1 MKQKSFFKDLKRAIY
16 NSKSRFL
23 SIMAMIV
30 LGVGFFAG
38 IKAAEPDMILSA
50 DAYYKDYDLADYRIM
65 SPLGFS
71 EEDLQKIR
79 SLEEAYIIKES
90 YSMDAFITADDQ
102 TSVIKIYSFPLG
114 EEKPL
119 NRPMVVEGRL
129 PESQAEIILEEGAK
143 DTLGLNIGD
152 EVTLSLPEDS
162 EIRDSLKRGSFKVVG
177 FVISPLYISI
187 ERGQTNIGD
196 GSIDFYGYV
205 SDEDFKLDKVTDLFI
220 ETKESHS
227 FMAYSD
233 EYKAYHAPMKEE
245 IETYGVYAMERDTK
259 ELRDELNEGK
269 ETLLKEKT
277 EAEEKIAEAEAEL
290 QDGQKKIEDGEKEL
304 DENEV
309 KYTREFREGRQEIE
323 DGKEA
328 LEKGKDEYFEGYA
341 TWLEGYNE
349 YQDGRAKLDAS
360 KATLDDARNQIEQGE
375 RELTSAKTQ
384 LDTASEQM
392 ALLDEALI
400 GLRDIRESLPEGSE
414 LTEEEY
420 TGLIE
425 DIRLYSPE
433 LAEFLLANV
442 PFNDPNLL
450 NSLRSAL
457 DSTLIQLED
466 TLVTSKAQY
475 EQGVIDYEDGLVKI
489 AESRAQYEAG
499 LLAYE
504 EGARELNAAK
514 AEIDAGKRELDEAK
528 ATLDASEK
536 KLEDGELEL
545 DEGEAE
551 FKQSMIDGRRE
562 IEEAKIELADGRR
575 TFEIEKA
582 DALEQIAEAEEEIR
596 DAERKILEI
605 PDEWFVYD
613 RDGFPG
619 YANLG
624 DDARRLGS
632 LATIFPLFF
641 FLVAALVSLTTM
653 TRMVEEERVQIGTLK
668 ALGYKTQT
676 IAMKYIIYSLLAS
689 LIGSIIGFMIGF
701 QLFPRVVIGIY
712 GNMYSTP
719 YLMTPFH
726 WDLALLSTAISVVTT
741 VSASLFATLSELK
754 ETPAILMQP
763 KAPKPGKRILLE
775 RITPIW
781 KRLSFSYKVTFR
793 NIFRYKKRFLMTVFG
808 ISGCTALL
816 VTGFGIRDSVN
827 AIMGSQ
833 FDDIFLYDGMVF
845 MDTDKEEALRDLDVI
860 LGENEEVENYLAVH
874 NESVSLYKNG
884 SSREYEVNLM
894 VPEDTLRFG
903 DFFKLRERVGQKE
916 IPLGTEGAVITEKM
930 ANLLDVSV
938 GDTLVY
944 RDTDTRTYEFT
955 VSSIAENYLSHY
967 IYMNKDYFNEIT
979 IREPEVNAGLFSLL
993 NPEEMDESAFS
1004 ETLLENEGVLGSML
1018 VESIRDEFGKTLE
1031 MLDFVVLI
1039 LILAAGALAFVVLYN
1054 LTNINITERIREIAT
1069 IKVLGFR
1076 DKEVSAY
1083 VYRENI
1089 FLTIIG
1095 TLVGLLFGFILHRF
1109 VINTMELDNM
1119 MFGRII
1125 KLFSYVV
1132 SMLLTMLFAVFVN
1145 IFMFRKLQNVDM
1157 ASSLKSVE

>member
-23 SIMAMIV
+23 SIMAMII

-50 DAYYKDYDLADYRIM
+50 DTYYKDYDLADFRIM
-65 SPLGFS
+65 SPLGFT
-71 EEDLQKIR
+71 EEDLEKVNA
-79 SLEEAYIIKES
+79 LEEAYIVKES
-90 YSMDAFITADDQ
+90 YSMDAFITSNDQ
-102 TSVIKIYSFPLG
+102 TSIIKVYSYPLG

-119 NRPMVVEGRL
+119 NRPMVKEGRL
-129 PESQAEIILEEGAK
+129 PENQAEIILEERAK
-143 DTLGLNIGD
+143 DTLGVAIGD

-162 EIRDSLKRGSFKVVG
+162 EIRDTLKRGSFKVVG

-205 SDEDFKLDKVTDLFI
+205 SDTDFKLDKVTDLFI

-227 FMAYSD
+227 FMAYSE
-233 EYKAYHAPMKEE
+233 EYKNYHAPMKEE
-245 IETYGVYAMERDTK
+245 IETYGMYAMERDTK

-269 ETLLKEKT
+269 ATLQREKA
-277 EAEEKIAEAEAEL
+277 EAEEKIAEAEKEL
-290 QDGQKKIEDGEKEL
+290 QEAEEKIIDGEQEL
-304 DENEV
+304 KDNEE
-309 KYTREFREGRQEIE
+309 KYTQEFMDRRKEIE
-323 DGKEA
+323 AGREA
-328 LEKGKDEYFEGYA
+328 LEEGREEYFAGYTA
-341 TWLEGYNE
+341 WLEGYND
-349 YQDGRAKLDAS
+349 YQDGAAELASS

-375 RELTSAKTQ
+375 RELVSAKTQ
-384 LDTASEQM
+384 LDSAKEQI
-392 ALLDEALI
+392 ALLEETLA
-400 GLRDIRESLPEGSE
+400 GLREIRANLPEGSD

-420 TGLIE
+420 TALID
-425 DIRLYSPE
+425 DIRIYAPD
-433 LAEFLLANV
+433 LAEFLVQNV
-442 PFNDPNLL
+442 PYNDPNLL
-450 NSLRSAL
+450 NSLRNAL
-457 DSTLIQLED
+457 DSTLVQLEE
-466 TLVTSKAQY
+466 TLTSSKDQY
-475 EQGVIDYEDGLVKI
+475 EQGVIDYEEGLVQI
-489 AESRAQYEAG
+489 AESRAQYEEG
-499 LLAYE
+499 LAAYE
-504 EGARELNAAK
+504 EGAAEIRAAK
-514 AEIDAGKRELDEAK
+514 EEIDAGKRELDAAK
-528 ATLDASEK
+528 AALDENEEK
-536 KLEDGELEL
+536 LDDGERQL
-545 DEGEAE
+545 DEAEAE
-551 FKQSMIDGRRE
+551 FEQSLIDGRRE
-562 IEEAKIELADGRR
+562 LKDARVELAEGKR
-575 TFEIEKA
+575 TFETEKA
-582 DALEQIAEAEEEIR
+582 DALEKIAEAEEEIR
-596 DAERKILEI
+596 DAERKIVEI

-641 FLVAALVSLTTM
+641 FLVAALVCLTTM
-653 TRMVEEERVQIGTLK
+653 TRMVEEERIQIGTLK
-668 ALGYKTQT
+668 ALGYKTPT
-676 IAMKYIIYSLLAS
+676 IAMKYIIYALLAS
-689 LIGSIIGFMIGF
+689 LIGSIIGFLVGF

-719 YLMTPFH
+719 YILSPFH

-775 RITPIW
+775 RFTPLW
-781 KRLSFSYKVTFR
+781 KRMSFSYKVTFR
-793 NIFRYKKRFLMTVFG
+793 NIFRYKKRFLMTVLG

-833 FDDIFLYDGMVF
+833 FDDISLYDGMVF
-845 MDTDKEEALRDLDVI
+845 LNTDKEESLRDLDVI
-860 LGENEEVENYLAVH
+860 LGENEDVESYLAVH
-874 NESVSLYKNG
+874 NESVSLYRNG

-894 VPEDTLRFG
+894 VPEETRGLG
-903 DFFKLRERVGQKE
+903 DFIDLRQRVGQE
-916 IPLGTEGAVITEKM
+916 PLELSEDGAVITEKI
-930 ANLLDVSV
+930 AKLLDVSV
-938 GDTLVY
+938 GDTLIY

-955 VSSIAENYLSHY
+955 VSGIAENYLSHY
-967 IYMNKDYFNEIT
+967 VYMHKDYFSQIT
-979 IREPEVNAGLFSLL
+979 IREPEINAGLFNL
-993 NPEEMDESAFS
+993 EEAEGIEESAFS
-1004 ETLLENEGVLGSML
+1004 EKLMDNEGVLGSML
-1018 VESIRDEFGKTLE
+1018 VRSIRDEFGKTLE

-1095 TLVGLLFGFILHRF
+1095 TLMGLLLGFVLHRF
-1109 VINTMELDNM
+1109 VIDTMELDNM

-1125 KLFSYVV
+1125 KVFSYVV

-1145 IFMFRKLQNVDM
+1145 LFMFRKLQNVDM